1 MNRQINED
9 KKMAIE
15 DILQSSNTLE
25 KVKKFILYKDKLS
38 DCRIF
43 LFDEK
48 YSNFDDS
55 LKNKNRAMWNLGN
68 RRLYKNLDFRLKIYF
83 GRGFISSW

>member
-25 KVKKFILYKDKLS
+25 KVKKFILYKDKPE
-38 DCRIF
+38 
-43 LFDEK
+43 LFM
-48 YSNFDDS
+48 
-55 LKNKNRAMWNLGN
+55 AV
-68 RRLYKNLDFRLKIYF
+68 
-83 GRGFISSW
+83 

>member
-25 KVKKFILYKDKLS
+25 KVKKFILYKD
-38 DCRIF
+38 
-43 LFDEK
+43 
-48 YSNFDDS
+48 
-55 LKNKNRAMWNLGN
+55 
-68 RRLYKNLDFRLKIYF
+68 
-83 GRGFISSW
+83 